1 MMRKWFFTME
11 STNKVAKNDPHVG
24 GTWEIVDH
32 RGGKDYRAIG
42 EYIDIDPPV
51 KLVFTF
57 KMPQFSDSEETI
69 R

>member
-1 MMRKWFFTME
+1 VE
-11 STNKVAKNDPHVG
+11 KNDEKVG

-42 EYIDIDPPV
+42 ESLEIDPPK

-57 KMPQFSDSEETI
+57 RMHGQS
-69 R
+69 